1 MTGPPVL
8 QSSKS
13 IAQAPSTKRM
23 PLGAREGGAQR
34 RPQTMSKR
42 EYVKPYPKEC
52 QEQVVRVARGGA
64 RTA

>member
-1 MTGPPVL
+1 
-8 QSSKS
+8 
-13 IAQAPSTKRM
+13 
-23 PLGAREGGAQR
+23 
-34 RPQTMSKR
+34 MSKR